1 MLGSRNVAMM
11 VSSNVDFCPTC
22 GLQELRKPSRERR
35 AVQTVNALI
44 IPTVYLSG
52 TRRRDMDIYKRIAAK
67 RDKILILADRFGIKN
82 ILIFGSVARHEARQG
97 SDIDFLVK
105 FPPGTSLLTHAAF
118 QRELAELLGC
128 EVDVASVNGIKEQIR
143 HSVIQEA
150 VPL

>member
-1 MLGSRNVAMM
+1 
-11 VSSNVDFCPTC
+11 
-22 GLQELRKPSRERR
+22 
-35 AVQTVNALI
+35 
-44 IPTVYLSG
+44 
-52 TRRRDMDIYKRIAAK
+52 MDIYKRIAAK

-82 ILIFGSVARHEARQG
+82 IRIFGSIARHEAHEG
-97 SDIDFLVK
+97 SDIDFLVE

-128 EVDVASVNGIKEQIR
+128 DVDVASVNGIKEQIR